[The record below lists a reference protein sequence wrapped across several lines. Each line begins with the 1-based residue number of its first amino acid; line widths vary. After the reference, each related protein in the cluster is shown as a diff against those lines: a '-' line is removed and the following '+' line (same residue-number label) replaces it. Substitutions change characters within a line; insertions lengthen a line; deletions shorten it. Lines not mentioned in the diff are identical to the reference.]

1 MNQINPSKLLHSK
14 WTAFRPENREKH
26 FLVVDVKFNE
36 EGIVMSCLLEAII
49 SKRTCD
55 IDWRDLK
62 NSDNWKQGWK

>member
-1 MNQINPSKLLHSK
+1 MNQINPTKLLHSK
-14 WTAFRPENREKH
+14 WTAVRPENREKH
-26 FLVVDVKFNE
+26 FLVVDVKCNE
-36 EGIVMSCLLEAII
+36 EGIVISCLLEAII